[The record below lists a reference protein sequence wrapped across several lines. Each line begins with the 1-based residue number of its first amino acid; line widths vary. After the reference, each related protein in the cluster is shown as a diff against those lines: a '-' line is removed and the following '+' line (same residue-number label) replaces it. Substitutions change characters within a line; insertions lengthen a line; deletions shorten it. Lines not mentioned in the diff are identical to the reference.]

1 MEKPEFL
8 KALTEFSGRSSQL
21 SQSEDRSQ
29 LSICE
34 AEARSLLVKTKKILE
49 LVRVFRKTEAH
60 KVEHKEIR
68 GETKKKI
75 KRIVMLKKE
84 LTKLRSPDPTLSL
97 INKKNS
103 TIFTSEEVLLYACK
117 ISNFCQSVPNYRT
130 TDSLFPWS
138 FGPNKVELPEME
150 CSSLYY
156 MYKNNPHYRR
166 LNPPKVIYLKESK
179 NNIQDTRELQPNEYQ
194 IVARENLQ
202 MLIQKEPE
210 ELYVYTTDGREP
222 NKYLVKEPLPEVIS
236 VFKDTVVKI
245 KAYRPGFIDSPAAI
259 FHIRL
264 EEPGKGQDDD
274 HGLDGMVRPDEIKD
288 ELSESFN
295 GYEDLFGGEEGF
307 VSYRDPDTFSTPGN

>member
-1 MEKPEFL
+1 MEKSEFL
-8 KALTEFSGRSSQL
+8 KALAEFGGRQTQV
-21 SQSEDRSQ
+21 SQSEDKSQRSF
-29 LSICE
+29 SE
-34 AEARSLLVKTKKILE
+34 AEAQSLLIKTKRMLE
-49 LVRVFRKTEAH
+49 LVRVHRKTEEY
-60 KVEHKEIR
+60 KREHRETR
-68 GETKKKI
+68 EETKKKI
-75 KRIVMLKKE
+75 KRLLMLKKE
-84 LTKLRSPDPTLSL
+84 VAKLRTQDPSLCL
-97 INKKNS
+97 INKSNS
-103 TIFTSEEVLLYACK
+103 TSFSSEEILLYASK

-130 TDSLFPWS
+130 VDTLFPWS
-138 FGPNKVELPEME
+138 FGPNKVELAEME

-194 IVARENLQ
+194 IVARESLQ

-236 VFKDTVVKI
+236 VFKDTLVKI
-245 KAYRPGFIDSPAAI
+245 KAYRPGFIDSPTAI

-264 EEPGKGQDDD
+264 EEPGERQDDD
-274 HGLDGMVRPDEIKD
+274 HGLEGMVRPDEIKD
-288 ELSESFN
+288 ELSENFN